1 MWIGESRAYSPWDGP
16 RKRERECVLRWGGDG
31 GRIQGSGPTIV
42 EGRGDKAKEEGNRWS
57 NGVVNSMKED
67 SG

>member
-1 MWIGESRAYSPWDGP
+1 MGRTKQE
-16 RKRERECVLRWGGDG
+16 RKRVCVEVGRRWGGDG

>member
-1 MWIGESRAYSPWDGP
+1 MGRTKQE
-16 RKRERECVLRWGGDG
+16 RKRVCVEVGRRWGTYPG
-31 GRIQGSGPTIV
+31 
-42 EGRGDKAKEEGNRWS
+42 KAKEEGNRWS